1 MGHRKNAGSPLSM
14 MKFSLYGLHSE
25 YLHTLCILTS
35 YLTPVLE
42 TIFLLLHPYRTTLRE
57 WIGT

>member
-1 MGHRKNAGSPLSM
+1 M
-14 MKFSLYGLHSE
+14 MKFTLYGLHSE
-25 YLHTLCILTS
+25 YLHTLWMLTS